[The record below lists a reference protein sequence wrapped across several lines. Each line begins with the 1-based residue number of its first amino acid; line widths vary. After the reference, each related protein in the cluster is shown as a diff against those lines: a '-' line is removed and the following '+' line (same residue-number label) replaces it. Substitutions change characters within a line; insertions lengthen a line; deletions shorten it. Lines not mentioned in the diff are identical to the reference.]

1 MALERTTESGTAA
14 LTTSEAAQS
23 LMAVH
28 LDFEGDDNQEDSD
41 AQERSEE
48 ETIDEVEETEDEQD
62 ESEDEYEEYEDE
74 DDSNGEEA
82 TEAEAEDIEEAPE
95 QKLVTVKVDG
105 EEVQVTFDELKRG
118 YSRDSDYRRKTQ
130 ALAEQRKAIES
141 ENERLRQAQQQYT
154 QRLEYVTQQ
163 MQALQEA
170 EPDWADLEK
179 NDPIEYVRQ
188 KENWRDKKEKQQAL
202 LAEQQRMYQLQEQ
215 ERNEQLNRTLAEER
229 ERLLEAIP
237 EWRDAEAMKADRER
251 IVRTGKTLGFT
262 EQELNQVYDHRAV
275 VAIRKAALYDELMEK
290 RKQLKPTPKQTTKAA
305 TPGTSQPRKESQS
318 RTVKRKRQRLAKTGS
333 VKDAAATIFDMIGD

>member
-1 MALERTTESGTAA
+1 MALERTTDGGTAA
-14 LTTSEAAQS
+14 LSTSEAAQS

-28 LDFEGDDNQEDSD
+28 LDFEGDDTRTDSD
-41 AQERSEE
+41 AQERPEE
-48 ETIDEVEETEDEQD
+48 EDTLEVEESEGEQD
-62 ESEDEYEEYEDE
+62 EDESEYEEYEEE
-74 DDSNGEEA
+74 DDSDGEEA
-82 TEAEAEDIEEAPE
+82 TETEAESEAEEPE
-95 QKLVTVKVDG
+95 QKLYTVKVDG

-130 ALAEQRKAIES
+130 ALAEQRRAVEA

-163 MQALQEA
+163 MQAFQEP

-188 KENWRDKKEKQQAL
+188 KENWRDKREKQQAL
-202 LAEQQRMYQLQEQ
+202 MAEQQRMYQMQEE
-215 ERNEQLNRTLAEER
+215 ERKQQLSNTLAQER

-251 IVRTGKTLGFT
+251 IIRTGKTLGFT
-262 EQELNQVYDHRAV
+262 EQELSQVYDHRAV
-275 VAIRKAALYDELMEK
+275 VAIRKAALYDELMSK
-290 RKQLKPTPKQTTKAA
+290 RKTLKPTAKQTTKSA
-305 TPGTSQPRKESQS
+305 TPGTPQTRKESQS
-318 RTVKRKRQRLAKTGS
+318 RTVKRKRQRLAKTGN
-333 VKDAAATIFDMIGD
+333 VKDAAATIFDMIED